1 MQWVRVASSH
11 KAGQASFCIFVK
23 NSCICHISS
32 QNKIFL
38 KAQRRLWC
46 IHHTFYVWL
55 IFRKTPFTKHQVG
68 LETTLELNN
77 LSYLIKRLLPST
89 SRREE
94 CRESMNQTFNH
105 SQISKSTTVHQ
116 QNKQFS
122 AYVCKTINCHLQ
134 ILVSRVGTEVWRLV
148 NMLPP
153 LSWNN
158 VQKEPTLWEQFPL
171 KEFNSRNMKH
181 GCFCCRSWYV
191 IV

>member
-68 LETTLELNN
+68 LETSLELNN

-134 ILVSRVGTEVWRLV
+134 ILVSRVRNRSMKACEYA
-148 NMLPP
+148 PP
-153 LSWNN
+153 SFL
-158 VQKEPTLWEQFPL
+158 E
-171 KEFNSRNMKH
+171 
-181 GCFCCRSWYV
+181 
-191 IV
+191 